1 MLKPNSYRNFK
12 GQALSEGAAAIVFII
27 PLVLLMVYF
36 AWETNQ
42 YLFIQNMLN
51 EAARNGARG
60 CLLAYNWPPVQ
71 VTTIPTYPQGNTID
85 PPEAGSSYSS
95 TQPVVYPG
103 NGSASNPG
111 PSTTQPTQPNEA
123 WSRIR
128 IANIVTSNKQFTASY
143 VAPLSGNSNSRNSN
157 DPNAALIPG
166 SVTVTVQAPNG
177 IWPSPDPLGFGKH
190 ITLQASYTYPL

>member
-1 MLKPNSYRNFK
+1 MLKINSYRNFK
-12 GQALSEGAAAIVFII
+12 GQAISEGAAAIVFII
-27 PLVLLMVYF
+27 PLVLLMIYF

-60 CLLAYNWPPVQ
+60 CLLAYNWPPVS
-71 VTTIPTYPQGNTID
+71 VIAMPVYPQGNQID
-85 PPEAGSSYSS
+85 PPETGSSYSS
-95 TQPVVYPG
+95 PQPVIYPG
-103 NGSASNPG
+103 NGGTSNPG

-143 VAPLSGNSNSRNSN
+143 VAPLSGSSNTNNN

-166 SVTVTVQAPNG
+166 SVTVTVKATKG
-177 IWPSPDPLGFGKH
+177 IWPAPDPLGFGKN